1 MYIDVRTAGQL
12 KMHFLEIWSLSRDH
26 PCHVNVVLFCLD
38 HVVPPGLF
46 FLFIEFDQNMQV
58 SIREDVWFDVAFKA
72 KTWGTFSEMKRQ
84 EVAEVEVQEV
94 QGGGREEKR
103 RDRDGTTG

>member
-1 MYIDVRTAGQL
+1 M
-12 KMHFLEIWSLSRDH
+12 
-26 PCHVNVVLFCLD
+26 
-38 HVVPPGLF
+38 F
-46 FLFIEFDQNMQV
+46 FFIIIEFDQNMQV

-84 EVAEVEVQEV
+84 EVEEVEEVKVQEVQEV
-94 QGGGREEKR
+94 QGGGGREEKR

>member
-1 MYIDVRTAGQL
+1 
-12 KMHFLEIWSLSRDH
+12 
-26 PCHVNVVLFCLD
+26 
-38 HVVPPGLF
+38 
-46 FLFIEFDQNMQV
+46 MQV